1 MLKVVFFLSL
11 LAILSLVILCAPG
24 LFSDRYRFFPPP
36 EPGTWQHKLFWV
48 LFRSFVIGLIL
59 LSYLEFDSMR
69 GKIPLIFGF
78 ILLSTGIGTACYLSY
93 VTLGKM
99 NSYGGKGGLRKEGLY
114 LWSRN
119 PVYVATFA
127 GMIGW
132 GIFIG
137 SGYVWV
143 LLIVWSVVY
152 FIAPFI
158 EERWLAQN
166 YGDAY
171 LEYKSQVP
179 RFIGLSRTINSTYT
193 RNK

>member
-1 MLKVVFFLSL
+1 MQNIVFIVSL
-11 LAILSLVILCAPG
+11 LAIVTLVIMCAPG

-36 EPGTWQHKLFWV
+36 QPGTWQDKLFWV
-48 LFRSFVIGLIL
+48 LFRSFFFGLIF

-69 GKIPLIFGF
+69 GKYPLMLGF
-78 ILLSTGIGTACYLSY
+78 AFLSAGIGTACYLSY
-93 VTLGKM
+93 VTLGKK

-119 PVYVATFA
+119 PVYVATFV
-127 GMIGW
+127 GMFGW

-137 SGYVWV
+137 SGYVWI

-152 FIAPFI
+152 LIAPFI

-171 LEYKSQVP
+171 LEYKSQVS
-179 RFIGLSRTINSTYT
+179 RFFGLPKNINS
-193 RNK
+193 K

>member
-1 MLKVVFFLSL
+1 M
-11 LAILSLVILCAPG
+11 
-24 LFSDRYRFFPPP
+24 
-36 EPGTWQHKLFWV
+36 
-48 LFRSFVIGLIL
+48 
-59 LSYLEFDSMR
+59 
-69 GKIPLIFGF
+69 
-78 ILLSTGIGTACYLSY
+78 
-93 VTLGKM
+93 
-99 NSYGGKGGLRKEGLY
+99 RKEGLY

>member
-11 LAILSLVILCAPG
+11 LAILSLVILCVPG

-36 EPGTWQHKLFWV
+36 EPGTWQDKLFWV
-48 LFRSFVIGLIL
+48 LFRSFVFGLIV
-59 LSYLEFDSMR
+59 LSYLEFNSSR
-69 GKIPLIFGF
+69 GKISLILGF
-78 ILLSTGIGTACYLSY
+78 VLLLIGIGTACYLSY

-119 PVYVATFA
+119 PVYVATLV
-127 GMIGW
+127 GMVGW

-137 SGYVWV
+137 SWYVGV

-152 FIAPFI
+152 LIAPFI
-158 EERWLAQN
+158 EERWLAQT

-171 LEYKSQVP
+171 LEYKSQVS
-179 RFIGLSRTINSTYT
+179 RFFGPPKNINM
-193 RNK
+193 K